1 VQEERRLVEDLA
13 VFFEDLGA
21 SRMAGRIFAALLLAD
36 PAEMSSGD
44 LAEALGVSSGSIS
57 TATREL
63 IRLGL
68 VERVGVP
75 GERRDFF
82 RANTAGLSQLLRDQ
96 LDQTRRMHQLMER
109 GEDLVRERDPAVRRR
124 LQEIHDFYEF
134 LEGEIGVV
142 LDRWERHRAEREPA

>member
-1 VQEERRLVEDLA
+1 

-21 SRMAGRIFAALLLAD
+21 SRMAGRIFAALLLD

-44 LAEALGVSSGSIS
+44 LGGALGVSSGSVS

-82 RANTAGLSQLLRDQ
+82 RANTAGLSQLLR
-96 LDQTRRMHQLMER
+96 T
-109 GEDLVRERDPAVRRR
+109 A
-124 LQEIHDFYEF
+124 
-134 LEGEIGVV
+134 
-142 LDRWERHRAEREPA
+142 